1 MPEQHSRGLRVHCLP
16 LRHRAGPTTP
26 ASGPGRG
33 FVFEGKPEK
42 GNERNGVVV
51 THETKVILGVTCV
64 VVQDTVFVDGTLAEA
79 TLDWYA
85 QDRQGNA
92 CYLGEDSKEYQ
103 DGAVTGM
110 IVGVGHH
117 SRPRA
122 QIQCKRNWVSST
134 R

>member
-1 MPEQHSRGLRVHCLP
+1 MFASH
-16 LRHRAGPTTP
+16 HRAGPTTP
-26 ASGPGRG
+26 ASGPGKA

-64 VVQDTVFVDGTLAEA
+64 VVQDTVFVDGTVAEA

-85 QDRQGNA
+85 QDRQGNV
-92 CYLGEDSKEYQ
+92 CYLGEVSKENQ
-103 DGAVTGM
+103 NGVVTGT
-110 IVGVGHH
+110 IVGVGPPLA
-117 SRPRA
+117 SSSTSTL
-122 QIQCKRNWVSST
+122 QEGLDSST